1 MTAREQPRRARA
13 RERLATARVARD
25 PRDGRD
31 ANVRVGVHGADRH
44 LPPLEPALELLE
56 QPRQRARL
64 RLERGVRGGADEP
77 AQRAERP
84 HVRLGRRARGRG
96 QIVQPRDERLDDGRA
111 RGHHAVVLRADG
123 VRQSPEARVE
133 HVGPGRALD
142 LPPLVVLAHERKQD
156 VDHARGA
163 RGEREP
169 RAGRVPEILAERRQR
184 RRPAFTT
191 RANPLEHDTDERLRP
206 DHLDQLAADGVRQL
220 QRVKRDRTM
229 RFAMRFI
236 GRDVLRGSCVAESDS
251 KRRSDPYSGL
261 VYSVRLYELD
271 HFRIFDCGS
280 RVIVA

>member
-1 MTAREQPRRARA
+1 M
-13 RERLATARVARD
+13 
-25 PRDGRD
+25 RDGRD
-31 ANVRVGVHGADRH
+31 ANVRVGIHGADRD

-96 QIVQPRDERLDDGRA
+96 QIVQ
-111 RGHHAVVLRADG
+111 
-123 VRQSPEARVE
+123 
-133 HVGPGRALD
+133 
-142 LPPLVVLAHERKQD
+142 PLVVLAHERKQD